1 MEERRADMEK
11 VNVESSQSEKLVYVD
26 TESKLII
33 FWNSDLKFT
42 QMVHENIPL

>member
-33 FWNSDLKFT
+33 F
-42 QMVHENIPL
+42 